1 MVRATNI
8 RSKLPDNGMSAHL
21 TRTIRIIG
29 TLGRIGVAGSRAA
42 VLFSAAGLLAALLAP
57 GRVSAS
63 EPGNLERAAKP
74 RASSVAGMTKQV
86 ESVEPPDEGT
96 TQLPA
101 SGDTQLP
108 ATPDTPRPYYGRPP
122 AHLP

>member
-1 MVRATNI
+1 
-8 RSKLPDNGMSAHL
+8 MSVHL

-29 TLGRIGVAGSRAA
+29 AIGTMGTARSRAA
-42 VLFSAAGLLAALLAP
+42 VLFSAAGLLVALLAP
-57 GRVSAS
+57 GQVSATERGTL
-63 EPGNLERAAKP
+63 EPAAKP
-74 RASSVAGMTKQV
+74 TAPSVAAVTKQV

-122 AHLP
+122 VHLP